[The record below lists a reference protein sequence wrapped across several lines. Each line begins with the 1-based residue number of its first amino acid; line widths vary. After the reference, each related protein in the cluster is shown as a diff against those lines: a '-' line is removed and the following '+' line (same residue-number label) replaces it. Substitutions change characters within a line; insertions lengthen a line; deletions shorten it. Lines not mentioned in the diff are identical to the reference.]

1 MRPEQILHHFV
12 FANCLGVH
20 KVRLNAVVSAVAA
33 LVDAG
38 SAVPAHVGRRMA
50 EDTTPKHGI
59 KRMDRLL
66 SNKHLHA
73 ELPQLYGQLAQ
84 TVVGAR
90 PVILVDWTKLDGGKQ
105 VALAA
110 AVVHRG
116 RALPILVEV
125 HPMAKL
131 ANPQVEAAFLSVLAK
146 RVLPAGCRPI
156 LVTDAGFKNP
166 WFNRVLA
173 HGWDF
178 VGRTTSSVFV
188 QRQGEEQW
196 TAMSTHTS
204 PTAHKPKD
212 IGEIRLAKSNPLAG
226 RLVTSKAPPKGRH
239 GPFKPTRKGIHR
251 GSDADKACRKRAMTA
266 AALFT
271 SIRDLSAAKIER
283 IYATRMQIEES
294 FRAAKSHRFGWSLE
308 DTRSKSCDRL
318 AVLFLLTS
326 LAMLAL
332 ALIGTLVEH
341 LGLHRSFQANTVRT
355 RRVLSLITLGG
366 LALARPKIMKRLG
379 AAWVEF
385 AVSQA
390 VLFGAGPLSA
400 GGAE

>member
-1 MRPEQILHHFV
+1 MRPDQILHHFV
-12 FANCLGVH
+12 FASCLGIH
-20 KVRLNAVVSAVAA
+20 KARLNAVVSAVAA

-66 SNKHLHA
+66 GNTHLHA
-73 ELPQLYGQLAQ
+73 ELPQLYGQLAR
-84 TVVGAR
+84 TIVGAR

-105 VALAA
+105 AALAA

-116 RALPILVEV
+116 RALPILIEV

-131 ANPQVEAAFLSVLAK
+131 ANRRVEAAFLKSLATA
-146 RVLPAGCRPI
+146 VLPEGCRPI

-166 WFNRVLA
+166 WFKQVLT

-178 VGRTTSSVFV
+178 VGRTSSSVFV

-196 TAMSTHTS
+196 KAMSTYAR
-204 PTAHKPKD
+204 PTTHKPKD

-239 GPFKPTRKGIHR
+239 GPSKPDRKGIHR
-251 GSDADKACRKRAMTA
+251 GSDASKTYRKRATA
-266 AALFT
+266 PASLFT
-271 SIRDLSAAKIER
+271 SIRDLSAAKVER

-308 DTRSKSCDRL
+308 DTRSKSCDRM
-318 AVLFLLTS
+318 AVLFLLAS
-326 LAMLAL
+326 LAMLTL

-341 LGLHRSFQANTVRT
+341 LGLHRHFQANTVRT

-379 AAWVEF
+379 VAWVEF

-390 VLFGAGPLSA
+390 VLFGAGPLRAS
-400 GGAE
+400 GAE